1 MSTNFTREIKF
12 LPAYD
17 YRDEPGDQRGAGGAR
32 MIFILRG
39 PLGAISASINTG
51 WVARPLVRHWIQGG
65 NNQRADRPGVDRTLA
80 DIYPSGDFVGA
91 HSPVCRE
98 DFDESPGTCDWLDS
112 GECYI
117 SGSYLAAN
125 KVLEVLVGGGSDAVW
140 EHLAGLYQGWIA
152 DKPAVPAEVSS

>member
-1 MSTNFTREIKF
+1 MSDDFKREIKI

-51 WVARPLVRHWIQGG
+51 WVARPLLGRWIQGG

-80 DIYPSGDFVGA
+80 DLYPSGDYVGA

-98 DFDESPGTCDWLDS
+98 GFDESPGACDWLDS
-112 GECYI
+112 AECYI
-117 SGSYLAAN
+117 SGSYLAA
-125 KVLEVLVGGGSDAVW
+125 KTVLETLVTGGSDAVW
-140 EHLAGLYQGWIA
+140 EHLAELYHGWIVDRPVEA
-152 DKPAVPAEVSS
+152 AEVSS